1 MPIAYCFF
9 PKTNQLVLED
19 IDHLFEGGGVTRG
32 VFRAKGG
39 RTVMPGQHRR
49 QTDRPGLESEKDWR
63 RQGSEGEVVRV
74 ENAV

>member
-19 IDHLFEGGGVTRG
+19 IDHLFEGGGVTGG

-39 RTVMPGQHRR
+39 RTVIP
-49 QTDRPGLESEKDWR
+49 E
-63 RQGSEGEVVRV
+63 
-74 ENAV
+74 